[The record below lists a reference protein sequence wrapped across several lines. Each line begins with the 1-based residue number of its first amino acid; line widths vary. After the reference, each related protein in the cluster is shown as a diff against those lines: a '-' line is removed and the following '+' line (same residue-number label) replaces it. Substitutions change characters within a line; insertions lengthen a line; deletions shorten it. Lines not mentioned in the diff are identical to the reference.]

1 MAPRQTATKQRT
13 TASPPLQ
20 PERPKVPMSVAEPT
34 GVNRSLIPAGGG
46 VTFTP
51 QSLNEVVSF
60 AKIMADSGNMIPKQ
74 FRGNIGAC
82 AAITL
87 KALHWGLSPFDVA
100 SEAYIATKPDADGNY
115 EGIIAYGAKL
125 IHAVINTRSGIQ
137 EPLEVVYD
145 GDDGSLKATVTGILG
160 GKKRTYDSPMVSN
173 IKVKNSPLWAADT
186 KQQLHYYAVRAW
198 ARRWCP
204 EVLLGAYTR
213 EEIESGNTITDA
225 DRIAAIDHEAP
236 RDVLDDDPI
245 SDDDEPIS
253 TAPLAARMSYQL
265 EKCGNKD
272 ECNAVYMK
280 LQNEIGTKP
289 ESEREPL
296 RDLYA
301 MHLRR
306 VLGKVPVE
314 EAMEYSRGFRQQE
327 TT

>member
-1 MAPRQTATKQRT
+1 MAPRQTATKTRT

-20 PERPKVPMSVAEPT
+20 PAKPPAVAAPQ
-34 GVNRSLIPAGGG
+34 GPASLIPAGGG
-46 VTFTP
+46 ATFTP
-51 QSLNEVVSF
+51 QSLSEVVAF
-60 AKIMADSGNMIPKQ
+60 ARIMADSGNMVPMQ

-100 SEAYIATKPDADGNY
+100 GEAYIAKKNTE
-115 EGIIAYGAKL
+115 EGVIAYGAKL

-137 EPLEVVYD
+137 EPLEVVYE
-145 GDDGSLKATVTGILG
+145 GEGPSLKATVTGLLG
-160 GKKRTYDSPMVSN
+160 GKKRTYESPVVSS
-173 IKVKNSPLWAADT
+173 IKVKNSPLWADDT
-186 KQQLHYYAVRAW
+186 KQQLHYYSVRAW

-204 EVLLGAYTR
+204 EVILGAYTR
-213 EEIESGNTITDA
+213 EEIESGEAISNA
-225 DRIAAIDHEAP
+225 DRIAAIDHTV
-236 RDVLDDDPI
+236 RDVFDDDPI
-245 SDDDEPIS
+245 SDDDEPIA

-280 LQNEIGTKP
+280 MQSEIDTKQ

-296 RDLYA
+296 RDLFA

-306 VLGKVPVE
+306 VMGKVPVE
-314 EAMEYSRGFRQQE
+314 EAMAFSRAFRKQE
-327 TT
+327 AA